1 MKKNSFI
8 FLAGHNG
15 LVGKSVLNLL
25 KNKGFKNIITVDRKK
40 LDLRNFDKVKKF
52 FKKKR
57 IDYMVMAAARAG
69 GIIANSSNQKDF
81 YLQNVEIQNSLLKL
95 ALEKKIKRTIYLGT
109 SCIYPKFAKN
119 PIKEE
124 SLLTGELE
132 KTNQCYAIAKI
143 SGIKLSEALFNDYK
157 LNIICLM
164 PTNVYGLN
172 DNFNMTNGHVIPAM
186 ISKFIDAKKKK
197 KREIRLLGTG
207 KPVREFLHSSD
218 LAQAIFMCLDSSQ
231 KKIKKIFKNKLPIIN
246 VGSGESLT
254 IMKLSRIIAKEL
266 KYNGKIVF
274 DKNFPDGTYKK
285 NLNSEKILKLGWK
298 PRISLKNGLKEVI
311 LKQLNI

>member
-15 LVGKSVLNLL
+15 LVGKSVFDLL
-25 KNKGFKNIITVDRKK
+25 KNKGFRNIITVDRKK

-52 FKKKR
+52 FKKKK

-81 YLQNVEIQNSLLKL
+81 YLENVEIQNSLLKL

-119 PIKEE
+119 PITEE

-172 DNFNMTNGHVIPAM
+172 DNFDMTNGHVIPAM
-186 ISKFIDAKKKK
+186 ISKFIEAKKKK
-197 KREIRLLGTG
+197 KKEIKLLGTG
-207 KPVREFLHSSD
+207 KPVREFIHSSD
-218 LAQAIFMCLDSSQ
+218 LAQAIFACLKSPQ
-231 KKIKKIFKNKLPIIN
+231 KRIKKLFKNKLPIIN

-266 KYNGKIVF
+266 EYNGNIVF
-274 DKNFPDGTYKK
+274 DKSFPDGTYKK
-285 NLNSEKILKLGWK
+285 NLNSEKIFKLGWK
-298 PRISLKNGLKEVI
+298 PKIKLSTGISEVI
-311 LKQLNI
+311 KSKNI

>member
-15 LVGKSVLNLL
+15 LVGKSVFNLL
-25 KNKGFKNIITVDRKK
+25 KNEGFRNIITVDRKK
-40 LDLRNFDKVKKF
+40 LDLRNFEKVRKF
-52 FKKKR
+52 FNKKK

-81 YLQNVEIQNSLLKL
+81 YLENVEIQNSLLKL

-119 PIKEE
+119 PITED

-172 DNFNMTNGHVIPAM
+172 DNFDMINGHVIPAM
-186 ISKFIDAKKKK
+186 ISKFVEAKKKK

-207 KPVREFLHSSD
+207 KPVREFIHSSD
-218 LAQAIFMCLDSSQ
+218 LAHAIFICLKSSQ
-231 KKIKKIFKNKLPIIN
+231 KKIKKLFKNKLPIIN

-254 IMKLSRIIAKEL
+254 ILKLSKIIAKEL
-266 KYNGKIVF
+266 EYNGNIVF

-298 PRISLKNGLKEVI
+298 PKIKLSTGISEVI
-311 LKQLNI
+311 KYRNI

>member
-15 LVGKSVLNLL
+15 LVGKSVFNLL
-25 KNKGFKNIITVDRKK
+25 KNEGFTNIITVDRKK

-52 FKKKR
+52 FKKKK

-81 YLQNVEIQNSLLKL
+81 YLENVEIQNSLLKL

-119 PIKEE
+119 PIIED

-172 DNFNMTNGHVIPAM
+172 DNFDMINGHVIPAM
-186 ISKFIDAKKKK
+186 ISKFIEAKKKK
-197 KREIRLLGTG
+197 KKEIRLLGTG
-207 KPVREFLHSSD
+207 KPVREFIHSSD
-218 LAQAIFMCLDSSQ
+218 LAHAIFVCLTSSQ
-231 KKIKKIFKNKLPIIN
+231 KKIKKLFKNKLPIIN

-254 IMKLSRIIAKEL
+254 ILKLSKIIAKEL
-266 KYNGKIVF
+266 KYNGNIVF

-298 PRISLKNGLKEVI
+298 PKIKLSAGISEFIKYKNI
-311 LKQLNI
+311 

>member
-1 MKKNSFI
+1 MKKSSFI

-15 LVGKSVLNLL
+15 LVGKSVFNLL
-25 KNKGFKNIITVDRKK
+25 KSKGFRNIITVDRKK
-40 LDLRNFDKVKKF
+40 LDLRNFVKVKKF
-52 FKKKR
+52 FKKKN

-81 YLQNVEIQNSLLKL
+81 YLENVEIQNSLLKL

-119 PIKEE
+119 PITED

-172 DNFNMTNGHVIPAM
+172 DNFDMTNGHVIPAM
-186 ISKFIDAKKKK
+186 ISKFIEEKKKK
-197 KREIRLLGTG
+197 KKEIKLLGTG
-207 KPVREFLHSSD
+207 KPVREFIHSSD
-218 LAQAIFMCLDSSQ
+218 LAQAIFACLKSPQ
-231 KKIKKIFKNKLPIIN
+231 KRIKKLFKNKLPIIN

-266 KYNGKIVF
+266 EYNGNIVF
-274 DKNFPDGTYKK
+274 DKSFPDGTYKK

-298 PRISLKNGLKEVI
+298 PKIKLSTGISEVI
-311 LKQLNI
+311 KSKNI

>member
-15 LVGKSVLNLL
+15 LVGKSVFNLL
-25 KNKGFKNIITVDRKK
+25 KNEGFTNIITVDRKK

-52 FKKKR
+52 FKKKK

-81 YLQNVEIQNSLLKL
+81 YLENVEIQNSLLKL

-119 PIKEE
+119 PITED

-172 DNFNMTNGHVIPAM
+172 DNFDMINGHVIPAM
-186 ISKFIDAKKKK
+186 ISKFIEAKKKK
-197 KREIRLLGTG
+197 KKEIRLLGTG
-207 KPVREFLHSSD
+207 KPVREFIHSSD
-218 LAQAIFMCLDSSQ
+218 LAHAIFVCLNSSQ
-231 KKIKKIFKNKLPIIN
+231 KKIKKLFKNKLPIIN

-254 IMKLSRIIAKEL
+254 ILKLSRIIAKEL
-266 KYNGKIVF
+266 EYNGNIVF

-298 PRISLKNGLKEVI
+298 PKIKLSAGISEVI
-311 LKQLNI
+311 KYKNI

>member
-52 FKKKR
+52 FKKKK

-172 DNFNMTNGHVIPAM
+172 DNFDMTNGHVIPAM
-186 ISKFIDAKKKK
+186 ISKFIEAKKKK

-207 KPVREFLHSSD
+207 KPVREFIHSND
-218 LAQAIFMCLDSSQ
+218 LAEAIFTCLKSSQ
-231 KKIKKIFKNKLPIIN
+231 KKITKIFKNKLPIIN

-266 KYNGKIVF
+266 EYNGNIVF

-298 PRISLKNGLKEVI
+298 PKIKLSAGISEVI
-311 LKQLNI
+311 KYKNI

>member
-1 MKKNSFI
+1 MKKSSFI

-15 LVGKSVLNLL
+15 LVGKSVFNLL
-25 KNKGFKNIITVDRKK
+25 KSKGFRNIITVDRKK
-40 LDLRNFDKVKKF
+40 LDLRNFVKVKKF
-52 FKKKR
+52 FKKKN

-81 YLQNVEIQNSLLKL
+81 YLENVEIQNSLLKL

-119 PIKEE
+119 PITED

-164 PTNVYGLN
+164 PTNVYGIN
-172 DNFNMTNGHVIPAM
+172 DNFDMINGHVIPAM
-186 ISKFIDAKKKK
+186 ISKFIEAKKKK
-197 KREIRLLGTG
+197 KKEIRLLGTG
-207 KPVREFLHSSD
+207 KPVREFIHSSD
-218 LAQAIFMCLDSSQ
+218 LAHAIFVCLNSSQ
-231 KKIKKIFKNKLPIIN
+231 KKIKKLFKNKLPIIN

-254 IMKLSRIIAKEL
+254 ILKLSKIIAKEL
-266 KYNGKIVF
+266 KYNGNIVF

-298 PRISLKNGLKEVI
+298 PKIKLSAGISEVI
-311 LKQLNI
+311 KYKNI

>member
-15 LVGKSVLNLL
+15 LVGKSVFNLL
-25 KNKGFKNIITVDRKK
+25 KNEGFTNIITVDRKK

-52 FKKKR
+52 FAKKQ

-81 YLQNVEIQNSLLKL
+81 YLENVEIQNSLLKL

-119 PIKEE
+119 PITEE

-172 DNFNMTNGHVIPAM
+172 DNFDMTNGHVIPAM
-186 ISKFIDAKKKK
+186 ISKFIEAKKKK
-197 KREIRLLGTG
+197 KKEIKLLGTG
-207 KPVREFLHSSD
+207 KPVREFIHSSD
-218 LAQAIFMCLDSSQ
+218 LAQAIFACLKSPQ
-231 KKIKKIFKNKLPIIN
+231 KRIKKLFKNKLPIIN

-266 KYNGKIVF
+266 EYNGNIVF
-274 DKNFPDGTYKK
+274 DKSFPDGTYKK

-298 PRISLKNGLKEVI
+298 PKIKLSTGISEVI
-311 LKQLNI
+311 KSKNI

>member
-15 LVGKSVLNLL
+15 LVGKSVFNLL
-25 KNKGFKNIITVDRKK
+25 KNEGFTNIITVDRKK

-52 FKKKR
+52 FKKKK

-81 YLQNVEIQNSLLKL
+81 YLENVEIQNSLLKL

-119 PIKEE
+119 PIIED

-172 DNFNMTNGHVIPAM
+172 DNFDMINGHVIPAM
-186 ISKFIDAKKKK
+186 ISKFIEAKKKK
-197 KREIRLLGTG
+197 KKEIRLLGTG
-207 KPVREFLHSSD
+207 KPVREFIHSSD
-218 LAQAIFMCLDSSQ
+218 LAHAIFVCLTSSQ
-231 KKIKKIFKNKLPIIN
+231 KKIKKLFKNKLPIIN

-254 IMKLSRIIAKEL
+254 ILKLSKIIAKEL
-266 KYNGKIVF
+266 KYNGNIVF

-298 PRISLKNGLKEVI
+298 PKIKLSAGISEVI
-311 LKQLNI
+311 KYKNI